1 MVADE
6 PRVLGGTTL
15 APVITVADYPER
27 GGATLRIAA
36 WVRSP
41 DVSLTTDDLHDR
53 AQAAL
58 EQAGCPV
65 AA

>member
-1 MVADE
+1 
-6 PRVLGGTTL
+6 
-15 APVITVADYPER
+15 VITVADYPDD
-27 GGATLRIAA
+27 GGAKLRIAA

-41 DVSLTTDDLHDR
+41 DAARAGNDLHEH
-53 AQAAL
+53 AQNVL